1 MNRAMKKMTT
11 TNNMPLKTPQEIVD
25 ELAAIL
31 TKDRVPTTEEKTS
44 AFLLVANWIAEVQS
58 ELMRQ
63 KGHYDLLHNIAKYKE
78 RLLKAETDEE
88 WDKIVAEM

>member
-1 MNRAMKKMTT
+1 
-11 TNNMPLKTPQEIVD
+11 MPLKTPQEIVD

-31 TKDRVPTTEEKTS
+31 SKDRLPTAGEKQT

-63 KGHYDLLHNIAKYKE
+63 KGHYDLLHSIAKYKE
-78 RLLKAETDEE
+78 RLMKADADEE